1 MLGDA
6 LAYPRQDEDWLTT
19 VAIGGVL
26 TLLGALFF
34 FPILPVYGYFAGVL
48 RSAIADDDPPA
59 FEDWETLFVDG
70 IKLFAVGFVYVIVPT
85 IIMGIVFAA
94 AGVAF
99 AAAAVGGSEGLAAGV
114 GLFGLLLVLVVV
126 VVFSVAFYLLPAAIA
141 HFAYT
146 DDLSEAFDVGTV
158 TDVAFTSEYFVAL
171 LVAFLLGI
179 TLGLVAS
186 LLTLLVVGFFLQFYV
201 QVATMYIVG
210 RGYAKARGLDGDGG
224 DPTGTPGDPAAV

>member
-48 RSAIADDDPPA
+48 RSAIADDDDPPA

-85 IIMGIVFAA
+85 IITGIVFAVA
-94 AGVAF
+94 AVAF
-99 AAAAVGGSEGLAAGV
+99 AAAAVGGLAAGV
-114 GLFGLLLVLVVV
+114 GLFGPLLVLVVV
-126 VVFSVAFYLLPAAIA
+126 VVFSVALYLLPAAIA